1 MDEPLSALD
10 ASLREDMQL
19 LIQRLI
25 KTYDMTAIF
34 VTHDQYEAMSMS
46 DYIAV
51 MSNGS
56 IVQYGTPE
64 TFINILRK
72 EVAIYWEGDIFR
84 RRES

>member
-19 LIQRLI
+19 IQRLI

-34 VTHDQYEAMSMS
+34 VHDQYEAMSMS

-51 MSNGS
+51 MS
-56 IVQYGTPE
+56 
-64 TFINILRK
+64 R
-72 EVAIYWEGDIFR
+72 
-84 RRES
+84 